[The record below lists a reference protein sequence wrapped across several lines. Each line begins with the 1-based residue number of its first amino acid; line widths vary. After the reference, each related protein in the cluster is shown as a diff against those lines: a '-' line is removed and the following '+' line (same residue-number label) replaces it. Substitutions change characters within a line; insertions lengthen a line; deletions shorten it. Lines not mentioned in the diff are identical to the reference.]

1 MTSKWEALVVGINEY
16 PFGDRCGLP
25 PLTAAVNDADQI
37 VTKLKKYGYRSFHI
51 QRLPDQPNQ
60 KGGSQVSPDGL
71 VKATEL
77 QNSLENL
84 LMPPVKEPPETALF
98 FFSGHGWHQEVD
110 GKKELFLATSDV
122 FVSEEQEDNV
132 YGVAISWLGEL
143 IKRSQVRRVII
154 WLDCCYSGELINYL
168 DLHDN
173 KDLPDRKDYCIFTA
187 TRSYEQGI
195 ELKNYEKSQSLFTES
210 LLKGLNPEKH
220 LDSNGIVDSH
230 KLAKYI
236 EENMP
241 KEGQQPRFA
250 NSKHSI
256 SLIHKGGPD
265 DPIDKCPYL
274 ALNYFSEQEAD
285 FFYGR
290 TELTNTLVE
299 HIKNKDRFITIFGA
313 SGSGKSSLIRA
324 GLLYQLKLGK
334 AISGSN
340 DWIYLDPFP
349 PTNDPL
355 ARLTEVIEK
364 SKELSPIFREFKK
377 EQNLNLKDQE
387 NKISSQKLAKFLA
400 TFFETVKKA
409 PTPIVLIID
418 QFEECFTMSDQETTK
433 NFINLLTKLIKELP
447 NLYLIIGM
455 RNDFRGRLREFPDF
469 SDAIKAKVNM
479 EHLNREEIEEA
490 IMKPAQAVRLEV
502 DKDLKEKLIKDVED
516 YPGSLP
522 LLQYTLTE
530 LWSESHKKNSF
541 RLQLSSYT
549 ALNGIEGTLNKRA
562 KEVYDSLSSE
572 EQKLARRI
580 FLELTQIGDR
590 SDIRRRIRLEDL
602 VNSHHTLEDLDRVT
616 AILANPKN
624 RLITRSDLEKS
635 EDTDKPQ
642 TSSPQPSSETEK
654 DAKAKI
660 MIDVVHKAL
669 IRHWD
674 ELRKWKEQY
683 TNDAMVIERSIE
695 TAAKEWDQRGRKNE
709 DLLPKFRLAEAEGY
723 LKDFDK
729 EWQML
734 DGMAEKFIEESR
746 KHKQRTRF
754 YWISGGIAIGAILV
768 IASAI
773 SVSFGLDSQQ
783 KTLQANTSK
792 EEAQKA
798 KNNAESQSKKAQES
812 ADAAKKNQQEAEK
825 QAEKAEREKKR
836 ANKNQAKAQEKT
848 KEAENNLNLAQKKAR
863 EAKVNEEKAK
873 ISVAEAKQ
881 KELEAKKNANEAKR
895 QTIIAN
901 NSLQVNIFSLTN
913 NSQELFESNKKF
925 EALLTS
931 LNAVKSLNSL
941 KKSLKQLGSAINTD
955 TEWAVKDALR
965 NAVFWVKEQNRLEG
979 HKGAVNK
986 ISFSPDGRFLASDS
1000 TDSTIKIWDVS
1011 TGKVIN
1017 TLDKNKLKTN
1027 SFSFIKDGL
1036 LAYDSADGTV
1046 KVWNVTTGKVIKTF
1060 NKNAPKAKSVTLS
1073 PNGWVASPVT
1083 DNSLKIW
1090 DITTGKTINTLQADR
1105 IGVNKVIFSPD
1116 GQRLASQSEQRDQ
1129 IIWKIWNVTT
1139 SKPISTCQRQAGGFV
1154 DSVSF
1159 SPNGQLLASAGE
1171 DRLIHLC
1178 NVATGQEIKALEGH
1192 TWRIGSVSFSPNGK
1206 MLVAGDWNKIIK
1218 LWDVATG
1225 QEIKTF
1231 TGHKGKLLS
1240 VSFSLKGNLF
1250 ASASDDGAIKLWNL
1264 SEGKE
1269 IIALKDDDYPVGEG
1283 LSFSPNKKLLASTTR
1298 TIYQNQKNT
1307 IKLWDV
1313 TTHKKIATLTGHG
1326 HWIYGVGFSPDGKWL
1341 ASAAWDDTIGLW
1353 DVRACIKATTC
1364 KASEILGGHANF
1376 HSVSFSPDGK
1386 LLASAGND
1394 YFPTDGVKASNGPNN
1409 IQIWDVATRPIK
1421 SKPIEELPGHTGFIY
1436 QVSFSP
1442 DGKRLASGSED
1453 KTIKIWDVTTRK
1465 NIKTLTGHS
1474 DGVNGVS
1481 FSPDGKLLASA
1492 SSDHTIKIWDVATGK
1507 NIKTLTGH
1515 SSAVKAVIFS
1525 PDGKWL
1531 VSGSEDQ
1538 TIKRWDL
1545 ATGKAINTFSGH
1557 RNIITNLS
1565 LSNDG
1570 QLIASAARQVIPE
1583 HKGELILW
1591 DLKTLSN
1598 LTLDELITR
1607 GCNWVRGYLENNP
1620 NVTASDRHL
1629 CDGKPKKPNA
1639 KNG

>member
-16 PFGDRCGLP
+16 PFGDKCGLP

-660 MIDVVHKAL
+660 MIDVVHEAL

-695 TAAKEWDQRGRKNE
+695 TAAQDWDQRGRKNE
-709 DLLPKFRLAEAEGY
+709 DLLPKFRLAEAEDY
-723 LKDFDK
+723 LEKFDK

-734 DGMAEKFIEESR
+734 DGIAEEFIKESR
-746 KHKQRTRF
+746 KHINAVRRNWKIGVT
-754 YWISGGIAIGAILV
+754 AIGVFLV
-768 IASAI
+768 SASLYSINQARIAGQEKERA
-773 SVSFGLDSQQ
+773 DT
-783 KTLQANTSK
+783 KTKEALEAKKQADEQATEALKAKKQADEQAN
-792 EEAQKA
+792 KA
-798 KNNAESQSKKAQES
+798 LK
-812 ADAAKKNQQEAEK
+812 
-825 QAEKAEREKKR
+825 EKKR
-836 ANKNQAKAQEKT
+836 ADGSAKTAVQQQK
-848 KEAENNLNLAQKKAR
+848 LAQ
-863 EAKVNEEKAK
+863 
-873 ISVAEAKQ
+873 Q
-881 KELEAKKNANEAKR
+881 KANEAKANEKAAR
-895 QTIIAN
+895 ENLELANANEKEAKESAIQAQQQKRIAN
-901 NSLQVNIFSLTN
+901 NGLQASIFSLRN
-913 NSQELFESNKKF
+913 NSEEFDS
-925 EALLTS
+925 LLAK
-931 LNAVKSLNSL
+931 LKVVKLS
-941 KKSLKQLGSAINTD
+941 KQLKAGIDLD
-955 TEWAVKDALR
+955 TKVAL
-965 NAVFWVKEQNRLEG
+965 KETLQDSLFSVAERNRLDA
-979 HKGAVNK
+979 HKAAVNK
-986 ISFSPDGRFLASDS
+986 ISFSPDGRFLVSDS
-1000 TDSTIKIWDVS
+1000 NDNTIKLWDVS

-1017 TLDKNKLKTN
+1017 TLDKNKLKIN

-1036 LAYDSADGTV
+1036 LAYDSADGKV
-1046 KVWNVTTGKVIKTF
+1046 QVWNVTTGKVIKTF
-1060 NKNAPKAKSVTLS
+1060 NKNALGIKSVTFS

-1116 GQRLASQSEQRDQ
+1116 GQRLASQSEQGDQ

-1139 SKPISTCQRQAGGFV
+1139 SKPISTCQRQIDGFV

-1171 DRLIHLC
+1171 KKDIHLC
-1178 NVATGQEIKALEGH
+1178 NVATGQEIKTLKGH

-1206 MLVAGDWNKIIK
+1206 VLVAGDWNKIIK

-1240 VSFSLKGNLF
+1240 VSFSPKGNLL

-1264 SEGKE
+1264 SEGKD
-1269 IIALKDDDYPVGEG
+1269 IIALNDDDDPVGEG
-1283 LSFSPNKKLLASTTR
+1283 LSFSPDKKLLASTIR
-1298 TIYQNQKNT
+1298 SIYEGQENT

-1341 ASAAWDDTIGLW
+1341 ASAAWDGTIGLW
-1353 DVRACIKATTC
+1353 DIPACIRATTC
-1364 KASEILGGHANF
+1364 KASEILRLKPGQVF
-1376 HSVSFSPDGK
+1376 FESVSFSPDGK
-1386 LLASAGND
+1386 LLVSAGND
-1394 YFPTDGVKASNGPNN
+1394 GWGRPNN
-1409 IQIWDVATRPIK
+1409 LQIWDVAARPIK
-1421 SKPIEELPGHTGFIY
+1421 SKLIEELPGHTGFIN

-1442 DGKRLASGSED
+1442 DGKRFASGSDD
-1453 KTIKIWDVTTRK
+1453 KTIKIWDVATGK
-1465 NIKTLTGHS
+1465 AIKTLTGHS

-1481 FSPDGKLLASA
+1481 FSPNGKLLASA
-1492 SSDHTIKIWDVATGK
+1492 GSDHTIKLWDMATGK

-1557 RNIITNLS
+1557 RNIITSLS

-1629 CDGKPKKPNA
+1629 CDGKPQKPKA